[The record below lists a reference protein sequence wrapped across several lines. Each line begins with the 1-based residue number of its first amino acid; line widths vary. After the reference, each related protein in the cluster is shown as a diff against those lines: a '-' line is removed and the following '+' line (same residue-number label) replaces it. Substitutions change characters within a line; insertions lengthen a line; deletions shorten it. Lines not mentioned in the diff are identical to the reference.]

1 MEDRFLTISPFSI
14 VDLCYLTCV
23 MPKEY
28 KFSRFYSI
36 TRFPLKKLVQVLLRT
51 FLNLYCYGIMPLE
64 MTKVYKFQMIC
75 LQGTEVIEWKP
86 NGGQT
91 FIM

>member
-28 KFSRFYSI
+28 KFYRFYSI
-36 TRFPLKKLVQVLLRT
+36 TRFPLKKSFEIYIHVLGQGLKKLVQVLLRT

-64 MTKVYKFQMIC
+64 MTKSQLSI
-75 LQGTEVIEWKP
+75 
-86 NGGQT
+86 
-91 FIM
+91 